1 MTTFATG
8 GQPLGSLARRKLTSR
23 VRGCSE
29 VLSRS
34 TLVSHQPMAV
44 RRCDGHREADSAGCR
59 CAAALDEPR
68 GRLLHR
74 SGQPCQAPAMPNGR
88 CRMHGGKSPGA
99 PKGNRNAL
107 KHGGRSA
114 ETIAMRREVN
124 DLVRVA
130 RRTIAEIEQD

>member
-1 MTTFATG
+1 
-8 GQPLGSLARRKLTSR
+8 
-23 VRGCSE
+23 
-29 VLSRS
+29 
-34 TLVSHQPMAV
+34 
-44 RRCDGHREADSAGCR
+44 
-59 CAAALDEPR
+59 
-68 GRLLHR
+68 
-74 SGQPCQAPAMPNGR
+74 
-88 CRMHGGKSPGA
+88 MHGGKSPGA